1 MTDVISEN
9 ESLRNQVE
17 SVGEM
22 TRRIVWVW
30 CKKISCQTFFGSN
43 KLKIKNYFVF

>member
-1 MTDVISEN
+1 MTDVIAEN

-22 TRRIVWVW
+22 TRLVVVKYRTVVVGK
-30 CKKISCQTFFGSN
+30 CADPGSRH
-43 KLKIKNYFVF
+43 